1 MLSIINSMLVEMFN
15 RFVRALLTYA
25 INHTTNQKTH
35 ELAHKMKFFSQ
46 YTVKSRL
53 SLIVRVNVVLNRT
66 VVVDRRV
73 LENWKVWTGSTLA
86 TNSKFLFLTCGKP
99 WTVKLLKKW
108 NGLIISLKRSL
119 HFPEK
124 RFTFVW
130 YNCPIDVCW
139 KHNVI
144 LAWLLPKVV
153 SFHFLKKMHFT
164 RRKNLTGLVC
174 FKIFLPC
181 IIQLSINL
189 GIVTIS

>member
-1 MLSIINSMLVEMFN
+1 MFN

-35 ELAHKMKFFSQ
+35 ELTHKMKFFSH

-53 SLIVRVNVVLNRT
+53 SLILRVNVVLNRT

-86 TNSKFLFLTCGKP
+86 KCNFS
-99 WTVKLLKKW
+99 
-108 NGLIISLKRSL
+108 LII
-119 HFPEK
+119 
-124 RFTFVW
+124 
-130 YNCPIDVCW
+130 I
-139 KHNVI
+139 
-144 LAWLLPKVV
+144 KVV

-181 IIQLSINL
+181 IIQLSIIKPRYCDYFL
-189 GIVTIS
+189 TPYVLEKKGCGAYWKTTCRYVAYLRVALVFRDGT